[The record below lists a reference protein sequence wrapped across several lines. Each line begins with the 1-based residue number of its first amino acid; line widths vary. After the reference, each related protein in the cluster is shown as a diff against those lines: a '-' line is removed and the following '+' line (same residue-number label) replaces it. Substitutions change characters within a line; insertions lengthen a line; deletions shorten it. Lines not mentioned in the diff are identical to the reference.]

1 MKLVDIDPTPNG
13 APSIKERCPH
23 KVLVAGL
30 TYDAP
35 DPTISVGQSESF
47 IPFTVYRNGAP
58 IGNIDTEYNR
68 QFNMDIGE
76 QWTLKYQV
84 FAGNSD
90 PIPLALVMC
99 RKTDGSVRV
108 DLINGIH

>member
-35 DPTISVGQSESF
+35 DPTIQLGKAKVLYHSQFTGMARQSGIL
-47 IPFTVYRNGAP
+47 IP
-58 IGNIDTEYNR
+58 NIIDNS
-68 QFNMDIGE
+68 I
-76 QWTLKYQV
+76 WT
-84 FAGNSD
+84 
-90 PIPLALVMC
+90 
-99 RKTDGSVRV
+99 
-108 DLINGIH
+108 